1 MILVAAAVLLVCVG
15 ATLMTQAQD
24 KPIPTAR
31 YEYTMMKW
39 DGPDKVQLFYPNKFE
54 YFRVFEQGNKLPKNA
69 HDEEY
74 CVALVINKLAK
85 DGWEPIQLHATRVLF
100 RRALGAQ

>member
-1 MILVAAAVLLVCVG
+1 MTAVALFICLG
-15 ATLMTQAQD
+15 ATFMLHAQD
-24 KPIPTAR
+24 KTVQPAR
-31 YEYTMMKW
+31 YEYTLMKW

-54 YFRVFEQGNKLPKNA
+54 YFRVFDQGNKLPKNA

-100 RRALGAQ
+100 RRTLQ